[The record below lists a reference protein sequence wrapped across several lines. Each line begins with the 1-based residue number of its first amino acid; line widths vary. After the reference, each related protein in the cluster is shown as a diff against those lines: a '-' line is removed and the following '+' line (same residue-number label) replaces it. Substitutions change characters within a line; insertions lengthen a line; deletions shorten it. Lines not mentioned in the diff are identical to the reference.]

1 MKSLLLVS
9 RFVSLGLFLHGQEAD
24 KTAIIVETISIEEPV
39 PAESKVLAKIEP
51 ILKSSKKRESSSSK
65 TRKSSKPS
73 HTVVNPPAE
82 FLKKPIKGVVIFRDE
97 KWREFRTISD
107 KTGKYEIRLPY
118 GKYSVYSTPDP
129 ACWMYAD
136 YSNSEFLVDKGGK
149 TSLDI
154 VLRSH
159 PIIE

>member
-39 PAESKVLAKIEP
+39 PAKSKVVVAKIEP

-82 FLKKPIKGVVIFRDE
+82 FLKKPRGR
-97 KWREFRTISD
+97 
-107 KTGKYEIRLPY
+107 YLP
-118 GKYSVYSTPDP
+118 G
-129 ACWMYAD
+129 
-136 YSNSEFLVDKGGK
+136 
-149 TSLDI
+149 
-154 VLRSH
+154 
-159 PIIE
+159 